1 MAILNYSDFV
11 TTTFASAA
19 HHTRHL
25 QSLQN
30 PSLTQDQRSA
40 LGDIYQALVDE
51 LNLRLDRLH
60 VGMAFA
66 GEMLEYQIELEGVKS
81 SAPFQDTSAE
91 MKEVGDLC
99 YYLQMIINLYDLPGI
114 TLEGAYE
121 EPKKYPNYS
130 VLSNVS
136 VKAEALVDQIK
147 RFEIYRQ
154 EYSQDKMVVAV
165 EQMVHALKELAV
177 IYYDQPMTSP
187 LMLVIQQNI
196 EKLKKRY
203 PKGTF
208 DTADSAAKKDAVT
221 S

>member
-19 HHTRHL
+19 HHTK
-25 QSLQN
+25 SLPSFQN
-30 PSLTQDQRSA
+30 LHD
-40 LGDIYQALVDE
+40 LGNHYVSLVDE

-121 EPKKYPNYS
+121 EPNRSRRTNGSCSQRTCGNLLRPTHDFTIDVGYPT
-130 VLSNVS
+130 
-136 VKAEALVDQIK
+136 KHRKTQEALSK
-147 RFEIYRQ
+147 GNLR
-154 EYSQDKMVVAV
+154 YSRLSSKERCGDILNPDFWPN
-165 EQMVHALKELAV
+165 ALFSVIFILALYELSCA
-177 IYYDQPMTSP
+177 
-187 LMLVIQQNI
+187 LFGR
-196 EKLKKRY
+196 E
-203 PKGTF
+203 
-208 DTADSAAKKDAVT
+208 
-221 S
+221 